1 MSTILI
7 IEDDTDLRRMLVKLL
22 EREDFRVL
30 EAGTGLE
37 ALQILDY
44 FIPDLVITDI
54 IMPDQ
59 DGIGTINELKKR
71 YPEIKIIAISGGGRM
86 LSKDYLG
93 IAKILGA
100 HYTFSKPFDT
110 KIFLNK
116 VHELISLQESGS
128 NHSA

>member
-1 MSTILI
+1 M
-7 IEDDTDLRRMLVKLL
+7 
-22 EREDFRVL
+22 
-30 EAGTGLE
+30 TGLE

-44 FIPDLVITDI
+44 YIPELVITDI

-71 YPEIKIIAISGGGRM
+71 FPKVKIIAISGGGRM

-100 HYTFSKPFDT
+100 HYTFTKPFDT
-110 KIFLNK
+110 HLFLQK
-116 VHELISLQESGS
+116 VKELINMQESD
-128 NHSA
+128 NHYST

>member
-22 EREDFRVL
+22 QREDFRVF

-44 FIPDLVITDI
+44 FIPDLVFTDI

-71 YPEIKIIAISGGGRM
+71 YPEIKIIAISGGGRIVP
-86 LSKDYLG
+86 DEYVYL
-93 IAKILGA
+93 AKQLGA
-100 HYTFSKPFDT
+100 HCALTKPFT
-110 KIFLNK
+110 PQEI
-116 VHELISLQESGS
+116 VEAVRELLSDATVS
-128 NHSA
+128 

>member
-1 MSTILI
+1 MPTILI

-37 ALQILDY
+37 ALQVLEY
-44 FIPDLVITDI
+44 YIPDMVVTDI

-100 HYTFSKPFDT
+100 HLYFFQTF
-110 KIFLNK
+110 
-116 VHELISLQESGS
+116 
-128 NHSA
+128 

>member
-37 ALQILDY
+37 ALQFLDY

-59 DGIGTINELKKR
+59 DGIG
-71 YPEIKIIAISGGGRM
+71 GGRM

-100 HYTFSKPFDT
+100 HHTFSKPFDT
-110 KIFLNK
+110 KLFLKK
-116 VHELISLQESGS
+116 VHELISLQESD
-128 NHSA
+128 NHYST

>member
-7 IEDDTDLRRMLVKLL
+7 IEDDTDLRKMLAKLL
-22 EREDFRVL
+22 ERENYKVL
-30 EAGTGLE
+30 EAGNGLE
-37 ALQILDY
+37 ALQIIDY
-44 FIPDLVITDI
+44 YIPKLVITDI

-100 HYTFSKPFDT
+100 HHTFSKPFDT
-110 KIFLNK
+110 KLFLDK
-116 VHELISLQESGS
+116 VHELITMAESGN